1 MFFQENFKARS
12 QDLENA
18 IHDAAQFYWASS
30 NTWLE
35 KAEIFG
41 SKSCPIMIPRWR
53 TQDIDTGRL
62 AKSELIYKQISN
74 EK

>member
-1 MFFQENFKARS
+1 MKIQKNGGVKMFFQENFKARS

-35 KAEIFG
+35 RPKYLEANHA
-41 SKSCPIMIPRWR
+41 
-53 TQDIDTGRL
+53 QL
-62 AKSELIYKQISN
+62 
-74 EK
+74 